1 MHDQSFFFQALV
13 YLTAA
18 VISVPIA
25 KRLGFGSVLGY
36 LLAGIIIGPFV
47 LGLIGEGGEHV
58 LHFAEFGVVM
68 MLFLIG
74 LELRPSLLWQMRRSI
89 FGLGGLQLII
99 TTLLVG
105 LVALAFRQTISEA
118 LAIGLILALSSTA
131 MILQTLVERG
141 QIKTSAGQAS
151 FSVLLMQDIAVI
163 PILALLPLLASE
175 IHTSAT
181 VDHHAEQARM
191 IAGIAIEGWFKVF
204 LILVVITGIVLVG
217 RFLSRYIFRFIAKTG
232 LREIFTATA
241 LLLVVAIAVVMD
253 LVGLSPALGAF
264 LAGVVLADNEYRHEL
279 EANIEPFKG
288 LLLGL
293 FFLAV
298 GASID
303 FNLLITQPGIVAA
316 LLFGLIA
323 IKFFVLLILGRVF
336 GLRGGQGM
344 LFSFVLAQGGE
355 FAFVLISY
363 SMQNQV
369 LSQEVSGLLLIVVA
383 LSMAM
388 TPLLLLLN
396 EKVIQ
401 PMLEDSTNEQPADV
415 IDDGETPVIIAGFGR
430 FGVIVGRMLIANG
443 FRATILDDNPDNIGV
458 LGKFGCK
465 VYYGDATRSDL
476 LHAAGCESAK
486 ALVIAVDDMA
496 KALKIADHAQREYP
510 HLEIIGRSTSKQ
522 HSYEYLK
529 RGITNYEHETFNAS
543 LHVGI
548 KTLVKLGFNPYQAH
562 RAARIFRHHN
572 NAIEKELFKHYDE
585 DEKKYLSESMRFAD
599 ELEELLKTEQK
610 RSIHEHDTAWDNT
623 TLRNEAA
630 KVSMG
635 SGEAEERK
643 DH

>member
-36 LLAGIIIGPFV
+36 LVAGIIIGPFV
-47 LGLIGEGGEHV
+47 LGLIGEEGEDV
-58 LHFAEFGVVM
+58 MHFAEFGVVM

-89 FGLGGLQLII
+89 FGLGGLQLVV
-99 TTLLVG
+99 TTVLIG
-105 LVALAFRQTISEA
+105 AVALAFRQTTNEA

-175 IHTSAT
+175 IHGAGAAG
-181 VDHHAEQARM
+181 HHDEAVRTF
-191 IAGIAIEGWFKVF
+191 AGIAIEGWFKVG

-217 RFLSRYIFRFIAKTG
+217 RFLSRYIFRFIAQTG

-241 LLLVVAIAVVMD
+241 LLLIVAIAVVMD

-303 FNLLITQPGIVAA
+303 FNLLVDQPGLILA
-316 LLFGLIA
+316 LLAILIGV
-323 IKFFVLLILGRVF
+323 KFIVLFLLGRAF

-344 LFSFVLAQGGE
+344 LFSLVLAQGGE

-369 LSQEVSGLLLIVVA
+369 LSPEASGILLIVVA
-383 LSMAM
+383 LSMAS

-396 EKVIQ
+396 EKVIR
-401 PMLEDSTNEQPADV
+401 PLMEDSSNEQTADV

-430 FGVIVGRMLIANG
+430 FGVVVGRLLIANG
-443 FRATILDDNPDNIGV
+443 FTATVLDDNPDNIQV
-458 LGKFGCK
+458 LRKFGFK
-465 VYYGDATRSDL
+465 VYYGDATRSNL
-476 LHAAGCESAK
+476 LHAAGCDTAK
-486 ALVIAVDDMA
+486 ALVIAVDDMS
-496 KALKIADHAQREYP
+496 KALKIADLVQRDYP
-510 HLEIIGRSTSKQ
+510 RLELIGRAVSKQ
-522 HSYEYLK
+522 HAYEYLK
-529 RGITNYEHETFNAS
+529 RGITNYEHETFSAS

-548 KTLVKLGFNPYQAH
+548 KTLEKLGFNPYQAH
-562 RAARIFRHHN
+562 RAAKIFRHHN
-572 NAIEKELFKHYDE
+572 KAIEKELFKHYEE

-599 ELEELLKTEQK
+599 ELEELLKSEKHQ
-610 RSIHEHDTAWDNT
+610 SIHEYDTAWDNT
-623 TLRNEAA
+623 SRREEAA
-630 KVSMG
+630 EVAQKNNDEG
-635 SGEAEERK
+635 QKRI
-643 DH
+643 